1 MGKRFISFLGTNNY
15 LETRYQYGEYVSE
28 PVRFVQEALIGLLC
42 RNWRES
48 DSIIIFCT
56 KDSYAKNWVD
66 NGQERA
72 TTEVEKQ
79 GLESRLSKLG
89 LKAKV
94 SEQEIPEGFTEDAM
108 WEIFNRVYNSL
119 GDNDEIYL
127 DVTHAFRSIP
137 LFTIP
142 LFNFAKFMKGTKV
155 AAIYYGAFEALG
167 AIPKVV
173 GMPVDDR
180 IAPIVELSSLVKLQ
194 ATNVA
199 ASNFIDFGKVGSI
212 NFTIDNNTDRSAI
225 NAVKEVKQQL
235 ELLDY
240 LILTCNM
247 ERLRDG
253 EYYKAISERIDEV
266 CALKDVR
273 EAEKQLLRKIL
284 DDLRSRGFS
293 LEASENNIVS
303 AARWAINHN
312 MIQQAYTL
320 GEEFMLYKIG
330 DYLYDEFNDNV
341 SEKNKGNK
349 KALDGFVRSVL
360 AVIGTTK
367 QFQIKTNSEQLS
379 QDEITRLTSYYQ
391 FDLKTDE
398 NIKEIK
404 EYYHAIR
411 VTRNN
416 LNHANETEG
425 SAATANQAMA
435 NLRNNFKDNFDAFLK
450 IFPAQ

>member
-1 MGKRFISFLGTNNY
+1 
-15 LETRYQYGEYVSE
+15 
-28 PVRFVQEALIGLLC
+28 
-42 RNWRES
+42 
-48 DSIIIFCT
+48 
-56 KDSYAKNWVD
+56 
-66 NGQERA
+66 
-72 TTEVEKQ
+72 VE
-79 GLESRLSKLG
+79 E
-89 LKAKV
+89 
-94 SEQEIPEGFTEDAM
+94 
-108 WEIFNRVYNSL
+108 
-119 GDNDEIYL
+119 
-127 DVTHAFRSIP
+127 
-137 LFTIP
+137 
-142 LFNFAKFMKGTKV
+142 
-155 AAIYYGAFEALG
+155 
-167 AIPKVV
+167 
-173 GMPVDDR
+173 R

-212 NFTIDNNTDRSAI
+212 NFTIDNPNDRSAI
-225 NAVKEVKQQL
+225 KAVKEIKRQL

-391 FDLKTDE
+391 FDLRTDE